1 VSFQRSR
8 ENAALSVAMRGFAEA
23 PEQRHWLPDWTLFAA
38 LKKKFGGLPW
48 SAWEK
53 PLAFRDEDAIFA
65 ARAELAEEIAYQ
77 EYVQFLFFHQW
88 ERVRRAARAR
98 GIGLFGDIPIYLAM
112 DSADVWAHPELFQL
126 DDARR
131 PLAVSGVPPDYF
143 SETGQLWGNPL
154 YAWDRIAQNA
164 FAWWIER
171 LRANLRL
178 VDLLRLDH
186 FRGFAGYWAVPNGA
200 KTAMEGEWRPGPG
213 LALFRAAEEA
223 LGRPLPLVAED
234 LGVITEDVRRLLTD
248 SALPGMRVLQFAFSE
263 EESEHRPHRYD
274 PRCVVYTGT
283 HDNDTARGWFAAADA
298 EERSRALDYL
308 GGDGAEI
315 HWDLLRAAYAS
326 VAERAIAPLQ
336 DVLGLGSAARM
347 NNPAK
352 PGGNWGW
359 RAREDALDPAAAE
372 RLHRLARLTGRG

>member
-1 VSFQRSR
+1 
-8 ENAALSVAMRGFAEA
+8 
-23 PEQRHWLPDWTLFAA
+23 
-38 LKKKFGGLPW
+38 
-48 SAWEK
+48 
-53 PLAFRDEDAIFA
+53 
-65 ARAELAEEIAYQ
+65 
-77 EYVQFLFFHQW
+77 
-88 ERVRRAARAR
+88 
-98 GIGLFGDIPIYLAM
+98 M

-126 DDARR
+126 DAGRR

-154 YAWDRIAQNA
+154 YAWDRIAQDG
-164 FAWWIER
+164 FAWWIAR

-186 FRGFAGYWAVPNGA
+186 FRGFAGYWAVPTGA

-234 LGVITEDVRRLLTD
+234 LGVITEDVRRLLAD

-274 PRCVVYTGT
+274 PQCVVYTGT

-359 RAREDALDPAAAE
+359 RAREDALDPAAAQ
-372 RLHRLARLTGRG
+372 RLHRLARLTGRA